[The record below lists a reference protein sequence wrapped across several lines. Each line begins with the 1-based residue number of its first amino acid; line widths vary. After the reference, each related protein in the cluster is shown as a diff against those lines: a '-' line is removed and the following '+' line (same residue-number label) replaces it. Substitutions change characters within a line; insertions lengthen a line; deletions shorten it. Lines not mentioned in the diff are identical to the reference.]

1 MLAAAGAGVG
11 TLAFTNPLWVVKTRL
26 QTQHMGLSIGSAATR
41 PMYTGTFN
49 ALYTIAR
56 TEGIAGLYRCHPS
69 GLFGLSRPFRGISAF
84 IGPCRAEPLPCHKPS
99 NILRPLCCLVPMPTP
114 PLPLHR

>member
-1 MLAAAGAGVG
+1 MWLHFAGGSGYEKKPRATVHMLAAAGAGVG

-69 GLFGLSRPFRGISAF
+69 GL
-84 IGPCRAEPLPCHKPS
+84 CR
-99 NILRPLCCLVPMPTP
+99 
-114 PLPLHR
+114 